1 MLSVQLCLSLAPLLA
16 GSEARP
22 ESLQSLTAAIPYH
35 LIARAE
41 GQLLVT
47 TLVLSTDDDDDDDDD
62 DREERRDG
70 DRRKQEGGAAEGRR
84 PHPGRPEAHHPEGP
98 GHPHGAGEHRPQPD
112 HKGAP
117 HQGPPEHGQQPSPPH
132 DPSGPGG
139 FRPPMM
145 GMGMP
150 HFGGMFGHGAPFD
163 GRPGMQPGQPSGHAP
178 GSAVWTGIIF
188 ELLDQNHDG
197 NLSRGE
203 FQKLADAVQKSHHP
217 PMIMQAHFG
226 PGQGPEGDH
235 GRPQLSRRGGPPM
248 LHQGRLLLQAHKPDA
263 DRKPDAD
270 HKADGDHRPDS
281 DHHSDGDKDRKPERG
296 EKEDHRDDD
305 AHGRD
310 RHRPDGERG
319 EKSREHQEPRI

>member
-1 MLSVQLCLSLAPLLA
+1 MLSVHLCLSLAPLLA

-22 ESLQSLTAAIPYH
+22 DSLQSLSSKIPYH
-35 LIARAE
+35 LIAHADGE
-41 GQLLVT
+41 LLVT
-47 TLVLSTDDDDDDDDD
+47 TVVLSTDDDDKDDDDDD

-70 DRRKQEGGAAEGRR
+70 DRRKPEAGSAEGRR
-84 PHPGRPEAHHPEGP
+84 PQPGRPEAHRPDGP
-98 GHPHGAGEHRPQPD
+98 GRPHGPGEHRPQPD

-117 HQGPPEHGQQPSPPH
+117 HQGPPEHGTQPSPPH
-132 DPSGPGG
+132 DPQGPSR

-150 HFGGMFGHGAPFD
+150 HFGGMFGHGAPFG
-163 GRPGMQPGQPSGHAP
+163 GRPGMQPGQPSGHGP
-178 GSAVWTGIIF
+178 GSSVLTGIIF

-217 PMIMQAHFG
+217 PMIMPAHSG

-248 LHQGRLLLQAHKPDA
+248 IHQGRPLLQAHKPDA
-263 DRKPDAD
+263 DRKPE
-270 HKADGDHRPDS
+270 GDHRPES
-281 DHHSDGDKDRKPERG
+281 ARHSDGEKDRRPERG
-296 EKEDHRDDD
+296 DKEDHRDDD
-305 AHGRD
+305 SHERD

-319 EKSREHQEPRI
+319 EKSPEHQEPRI